1 MRVCHRTLVRIDIAP
16 AYRWGFFVG
25 REMAK
30 AAKKKA
36 GGAHAVYDRAVV
48 VPIVCERLSGGET
61 LSSIARDLGMTRRVI
76 NMWRKQD
83 AAIDEQMQD
92 AKDAGYD
99 AIAERVRETARG
111 RGDST
116 NDVQRDK
123 LIVDTDLKLLA
134 KWDPRRY
141 GDALKLSGD
150 PESPL
155 AGLTDAQVDER
166 LAVLLAKRDQ
176 NA

>member
-1 MRVCHRTLVRIDIAP
+1 
-16 AYRWGFFVG
+16 
-25 REMAK
+25 MAK

-36 GGAHAVYDRAVV
+36 GGAQIARDRAAL
-48 VPIVCERLSGGET
+48 VPVICERLARGET
-61 LSSIARDLGMTRRVI
+61 LSSIARDLGMTRRGI
-76 NMWRKQD
+76 NMWREKD
-83 AAIDEQMQD
+83 PVIDEQIQD

-116 NDVQRDK
+116 YDVQRDK

-141 GDALKLSGD
+141 GDKMTLAGD
-150 PESPL
+150 AENPL
-155 AGLTDAQVDER
+155 AVLTDAQVEAR
-166 LAVLLAKRDQ
+166 IAALLSAS
-176 NA
+176 AGAGE

>member
-1 MRVCHRTLVRIDIAP
+1 MPVI
-16 AYRWGFFVG
+16 
-25 REMAK
+25 
-30 AAKKKA
+30 
-36 GGAHAVYDRAVV
+36 
-48 VPIVCERLSGGET
+48 CERLARGET
-61 LSSIARDLGMTRRVI
+61 LSSIARDLGMSRRGI
-76 NMWRKQD
+76 NMWREKD
-83 AAIDEQMQD
+83 SVIDEQIQD

-116 NDVQRDK
+116 DDVARDK

-134 KWDPRRY
+134 KWDPKRY

-155 AGLTDAQVDER
+155 AGMTDEQVDAR
-166 LAVLLAKRDQ
+166 LAVLLAKRESRS
-176 NA
+176 

>member
-1 MRVCHRTLVRIDIAP
+1 
-16 AYRWGFFVG
+16 
-25 REMAK
+25 MAK
-30 AAKKKA
+30 SAKKKA
-36 GGAHAVYDRAVV
+36 GGAQIARDRAAL
-48 VPIVCERLSGGET
+48 VPVICERLARGET
-61 LSSIARDLGMTRRVI
+61 LSSIARDLGMTRRGI
-76 NMWRKQD
+76 NMWREKD
-83 AAIDEQMQD
+83 SVIDEQIQD

-116 NDVQRDK
+116 DDVARDK

-134 KWDPRRY
+134 KWDPKRY

-155 AGLTDAQVDER
+155 AGMTDEQVDAR
-166 LAVLLAKRDQ
+166 LAVLLAKRE
-176 NA
+176 ASA